1 MALSAHTISAKKGSQ
16 KKTKRI
22 GRGNGSGKGTYAT
35 RGLKGQRSRSGGRSG
50 LARLGFKQ
58 ALQKVPKLRGFV
70 SPNSKAGS
78 VTLFTLN
85 RVCIDGDVVTPKFL
99 KNKGVISDAKP
110 GAKIVATGELKKK
123 ITVKGC
129 KLSKTAG
136 EMIEKAGGS
145 IVS

>member
-16 KKTKRI
+16 KKTKRL
-22 GRGNGSGKGTYAT
+22 GRGNSSGKGTYAAK
-35 RGLKGQRSRSGGRSG
+35 GLKGQRARSGGRAG

-70 SPNSKAGS
+70 SPNAKAES

-85 RVCIDGDVVTPKFL
+85 RICIDGDAVTPRFL
-99 KNKGVISDAKP
+99 KNKGVISGTKS
-110 GAKIVATGELKKK
+110 GVKIVATGEITKK

-129 KLSKTAG
+129 ALSKTAG
-136 EMIEKAGGS
+136 EMITKAGGTIIS
-145 IVS
+145 